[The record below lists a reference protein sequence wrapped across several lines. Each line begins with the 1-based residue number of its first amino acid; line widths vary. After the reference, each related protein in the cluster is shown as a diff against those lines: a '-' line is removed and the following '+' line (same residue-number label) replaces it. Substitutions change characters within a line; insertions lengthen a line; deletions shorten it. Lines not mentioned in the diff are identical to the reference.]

1 MKKEAQ
7 FLLDR
12 LEEYDPEDED
22 HVRDFHGHVTPAI
35 ARLRH
40 ALADKPNP
48 AQRKTA
54 EPITLQGALNRPLRA
69 DR

>member
-1 MKKEAQ
+1 MKQEAK

-12 LEEYDPEDED
+12 LDEYDPEDED
-22 HVRDFHGHVTPAI
+22 HIRDFHGHIAPAM

-48 AQRKTA
+48 AQPVSSTR
-54 EPITLQGALNRPLRA
+54 Q
-69 DR
+69 